1 MKVSCGG
8 FCDLHTRNWKPCK
21 EKGKEKDKDTERER
35 ERQRK
40 KIREGMKATINK
52 KVRRPRVVSIHLRW
66 VAGQCSGEERE
77 KTERCSGA
85 QGVAWIP

>member
-1 MKVSCGG
+1 MTFTLEIGNPA
-8 FCDLHTRNWKPCK
+8 RR
-21 EKGKEKDKDTERER
+21 KGKKRTRTQRERER